1 VTPTGEVAAGRDEA
15 IEGGVARLGIGA
27 RLLAVLALLLALV
40 GATAWMV
47 AGVVGP
53 RMFHQHLVGNGQRS
67 PEELAAHAEIA
78 FRSAGT
84 VALSAA
90 LAVAIVAAFVV
101 SLVIARRVGSS
112 LLSLSVAARRV
123 ADGEFGTRV
132 PSPRMGREFDEF
144 VASFNLMGSRLDAS
158 EALRK
163 RLLSDVAHELRTPV
177 ATMTAYLEALEDGVA
192 VLDAETVALL
202 RAQGERLTRLSE
214 DLSAVT
220 RAESGEMTLAL
231 EARNPSA
238 LMEAAHLAAKEVA
251 AGLRVTLVTDVAEGL
266 PSVEVDPGRM
276 AQVLGN
282 LIDNALRHT
291 GARGEVR
298 LAARAVG
305 ADVELSIADDGEGIS
320 PEHLPHV
327 FERFYRVD
335 TARDRAH
342 GGSGIGL
349 AITKALVEAHG
360 GTVRVHSGGAG
371 RGARFVVT
379 LPASQAARAPA
390 TGANSRTV

>member
-1 VTPTGEVAAGRDEA
+1 MTADGAVASGRDEA
-15 IEGGVARLGIGA
+15 LDGGVARLGLGA

-40 GATAWMV
+40 GATAWLV

-53 RMFHQHLVGNGQRS
+53 RMFHQHLVGNGQRT

-84 VALSAA
+84 VALSVA

-123 ADGEFGTRV
+123 ADGELGTRV
-132 PSPRMGREFDEF
+132 HSPGIGREFDEF
-144 VASFNLMGSRLDAS
+144 VASFNLMASRLDAS
-158 EALRK
+158 EALRT

-220 RAESGEMTLAL
+220 RAESGEMTLSLEPCLPSVLL
-231 EARNPSA
+231 EAA
-238 LMEAAHLAAKEVA
+238 YLAAKDAA
-251 AGLRVTLVTDVAEGL
+251 AGLGVTLVVDAAGGL
-266 PSVEVDPGRM
+266 PAVQADPGRM

-282 LIDNALRHT
+282 LVDNALRHT
-291 GARGEVR
+291 SAGGEVR
-298 LAARAVG
+298 LAAQAVG
-305 ADVELSIADDGEGIS
+305 AGVELSIADDGAGIS
-320 PEHLPHV
+320 AEHLPHV

-335 TARDRAH
+335 TARDRVH

-360 GTVRVHSGGAG
+360 GGVRAFSAGAG
-371 RGARFVVT
+371 RGARFEVT
-379 LPASQAARAPA
+379 LPAIPEGS
-390 TGANSRTV
+390 

>member
-1 VTPTGEVAAGRDEA
+1 MAAGAVADGRDGMA
-15 IEGGVARLGIGA
+15 GRLAARIGLGA
-27 RLLAVLALLLALV
+27 RLLAVLALLLAVV
-40 GATAWMV
+40 GATAWLV
-47 AGVVGP
+47 AGLVGP
-53 RMFHQHLVGNGQRS
+53 RMFHEHLVGNGKRS

-84 VALSAA
+84 VALSVA
-90 LAVAIVAAFVV
+90 LAMAIVAALVV

-144 VASFNLMGSRLDAS
+144 VVSFNLMASRLDAS

-192 VLDAETVALL
+192 VLDTETVALL

-231 EARNPSA
+231 EPCDPSA
-238 LMEAAHLAAKEVA
+238 LLEAAHLAAKDAA
-251 AGLRVTLVTDVAEGL
+251 AGLGVMLVVDAAGGL
-266 PSVEVDPGRM
+266 PGVQADPGRI

-282 LIDNALRHT
+282 LVDNALRHT
-291 GARGEVR
+291 GVGGAVR
-298 LAARAVG
+298 LGARAVG
-305 ADVELSIADDGEGIS
+305 ADIELSIADDGEGIAA
-320 PEHLPHV
+320 EHLPHV

-335 TARDRAH
+335 TARDRVH

-360 GTVRVHSGGAG
+360 GTVRVHSEGVG

-379 LPASQAARAPA
+379 LPANPRSSSA
-390 TGANSRTV
+390 GE

>member
-1 VTPTGEVAAGRDEA
+1 VTAAGAVADGR
-15 IEGGVARLGIGA
+15 EGTAERPAARIGLGA
-27 RLLAVLALLLALV
+27 RLLAVLALLLAVV
-40 GATAWMV
+40 GATAWLV
-47 AGVVGP
+47 AGLVGP
-53 RMFHQHLVGNGQRS
+53 RMFHEHLVGNGKRS

-84 VALSAA
+84 VALSVA
-90 LAVAIVAAFVV
+90 LAVAIVAALVV

-112 LLSLSVAARRV
+112 LSTLSVAARRV

-144 VASFNLMGSRLDAS
+144 GASFNLMASRLDAS

-177 ATMTAYLEALEDGVA
+177 ATMSAYLEALEDGVA

-231 EARNPSA
+231 EPCDPSA
-238 LMEAAHLAAKEVA
+238 LLEAAHLAAKDAA
-251 AGLRVTLVTDVAEGL
+251 AGLGVMLVVDAAGGL
-266 PSVEVDPGRM
+266 PGVQADPGRM

-282 LIDNALRHT
+282 LVDNALRHT
-291 GARGEVR
+291 GVGGEVR
-298 LAARAVG
+298 LGARVVG

-320 PEHLPHV
+320 AEHLPHV

-335 TARDRAH
+335 TARDRVH

-360 GTVRVHSGGAG
+360 GTVRVHSEGLGK
-371 RGARFVVT
+371 GARFVVT
-379 LPASQAARAPA
+379 LPAMAVGPQGQLR
-390 TGANSRTV
+390 GA

>member
-1 VTPTGEVAAGRDEA
+1 
-15 IEGGVARLGIGA
+15 
-27 RLLAVLALLLALV
+27 
-40 GATAWMV
+40 
-47 AGVVGP
+47 
-53 RMFHQHLVGNGQRS
+53 
-67 PEELAAHAEIA
+67 
-78 FRSAGT
+78 
-84 VALSAA
+84 
-90 LAVAIVAAFVV
+90 
-101 SLVIARRVGSS
+101 
-112 LLSLSVAARRV
+112 V

-144 VASFNLMGSRLDAS
+144 VVSFNLMASRLDAS

-214 DLSAVT
+214 DLSAVS

-231 EARNPSA
+231 EPCNPSA
-238 LMEAAHLAAKEVA
+238 LLEAAHLAAKDAA
-251 AGLRVTLVTDVAEGL
+251 AGLRVTLVVDAAQGL
-266 PSVEVDPGRM
+266 LAVEVDPGRM

-282 LIDNALRHT
+282 LVDNALRHT
-291 GARGEVR
+291 RPGGEVR
-298 LAARAVG
+298 LAARAAG
-305 ADVELSIADDGEGIS
+305 ADVELSISDDGEGIAA
-320 PEHLPHV
+320 EHLPHV

-335 TARDRAH
+335 TARDRVH

-360 GTVRVHSGGAG
+360 GAVRAYSDGVGK
-371 RGARFVVT
+371 GARFVVT
-379 LPASQAARAPA
+379 LPGMVVEPQDRLH
-390 TGANSRTV
+390 GA

>member
-1 VTPTGEVAAGRDEA
+1 VTPTRAVPDGRDEKRKGR
-15 IEGGVARLGIGA
+15 IARVGLGA
-27 RLLAVLALLLALV
+27 RLLAVLAVLLVVV
-40 GATAWMV
+40 GATAWAV
-47 AGVVGP
+47 ADVVGP

-84 VALSAA
+84 VALSVA
-90 LAVAIVAAFVV
+90 LAVAIVVALVL
-101 SLVIARRVGSS
+101 SIVIARRVGSS

-123 ADGEFGTRV
+123 ADGETATRV

-144 VASFNLMGSRLDAS
+144 VVSFNLMASRLDAS

-214 DLSAVT
+214 DLSAIT

-231 EARNPSA
+231 EPCGPSA
-238 LMEAAHLAAKEVA
+238 LLEAAHLAAKEIA
-251 AGLRVTLVTDVAEGL
+251 AGLAVSLVVHAAPGL
-266 PSVEVDPGRM
+266 PAVEVDPGRM

-282 LIDNALRHT
+282 LVDNALRHT
-291 GARGEVR
+291 RAGGEVR

-305 ADVELSIADDGEGIS
+305 AGVELSISDDGEGIS
-320 PEHLPHV
+320 SEHLPHV

-335 TARDRAH
+335 TARDRVH

-360 GTVRVHSGGAG
+360 GAVRAYSDGVGK
-371 RGARFVVT
+371 GARFVVT
-379 LPASQAARAPA
+379 LPAMSVGPQDQLR
-390 TGANSRTV
+390 GA

>member
-231 EARNPSA
+231 EPCNPSA
-238 LMEAAHLAAKEVA
+238 LLEAAHLAAKDAA
-251 AGLRVTLVTDVAEGL
+251 AGLRVTLVTEVAVAL
-266 PSVEVDPGRM
+266 PPVEVDPGRI

-282 LIDNALRHT
+282 LVDNALRHT
-291 GARGEVR
+291 GTRGEVR
-298 LAARAVG
+298 LGARAVG
-305 ADVELSIADDGEGIS
+305 SGVELSIADDGEGIS

>member
-1 VTPTGEVAAGRDEA
+1 VTPTDAAAGRRDETRK
-15 IEGGVARLGIGA
+15 GRVARVGLGA
-27 RLLAVLALLLALV
+27 RLLAVLAVLLVVV
-40 GATAWMV
+40 GATAWAV
-47 AGVVGP
+47 ADVVGP
-53 RMFHQHLVGNGQRS
+53 RMFHQHLFGNGQRS
-67 PEELAAHAEIA
+67 PEELVAHAEIA

-84 VALSAA
+84 VALSVA
-90 LAVAIVAAFVV
+90 LAVAIVVALVV
-101 SLVIARRVGSS
+101 SIVIARRVGSS

-132 PSPRMGREFDEF
+132 ASPRMGREFDEF
-144 VASFNLMGSRLDAS
+144 VGSFNLMASRLDAS

-192 VLDAETVALL
+192 VLDPETVALL

-231 EARNPSA
+231 EPCGPSA
-238 LMEAAHLAAKEVA
+238 LLEAAHLAAKDAA
-251 AGLRVTLVTDVAEGL
+251 AGLGVMLVVDAAPGL
-266 PSVEVDPGRM
+266 PAVEVDPGRM

-282 LIDNALRHT
+282 LVDNALRH
-291 GARGEVR
+291 ARPGGEVR
-298 LAARAVG
+298 LGARAVG
-305 ADVELSIADDGEGIS
+305 ADVELSISDDGEGIAA
-320 PEHLPHV
+320 EHLPHV

-335 TARDRAH
+335 TARDRVH

-360 GTVRVHSGGAG
+360 GTVRAYSDGVGKGAQ
-371 RGARFVVT
+371 FVVT
-379 LPASQAARAPA
+379 LPVTA
-390 TGANSRTV
+390 

>member
-1 VTPTGEVAAGRDEA
+1 VTAAGAVADGRDGMA
-15 IEGGVARLGIGA
+15 GRLAARIGLGA
-27 RLLAVLALLLALV
+27 RLLAVLALLLAVV
-40 GATAWMV
+40 GGTAWLV
-47 AGVVGP
+47 AGLVGP
-53 RMFHQHLVGNGQRS
+53 RMFHEHLVGNGKRS

-84 VALSAA
+84 VALSVA
-90 LAVAIVAAFVV
+90 LAMAIVAAFVV
-101 SLVIARRVGSS
+101 SLVIARRIGSS

-144 VASFNLMGSRLDAS
+144 VVAFNLMASRLDAS

-192 VLDAETVALL
+192 VLDTETVALL
-202 RAQGERLTRLSE
+202 RDQGERLTRLSE

-231 EARNPSA
+231 EPCDPSA
-238 LMEAAHLAAKEVA
+238 LLEAAYLAAKDAA
-251 AGLRVTLVTDVAEGL
+251 AGLGVMLVVDAAGGL
-266 PSVEVDPGRM
+266 PGVQADPGRM

-282 LIDNALRHT
+282 LVDNALRHT
-291 GARGEVR
+291 GVGGEVR
-298 LAARAVG
+298 LGARAVG

-320 PEHLPHV
+320 AEHLPHV

-335 TARDRAH
+335 TARDRVH

-360 GTVRVHSGGAG
+360 GTVRAYSDGVG
-371 RGARFVVT
+371 RGARFVVA
-379 LPASQAARAPA
+379 LPAMVAGPQGQLR
-390 TGANSRTV
+390 GA

>member
-1 VTPTGEVAAGRDEA
+1 VTPTGAAAAGRDDKLK
-15 IEGGVARLGIGA
+15 GRVASVGLGA
-27 RLLAVLALLLALV
+27 RLLAVLALLLAVV
-40 GATAWMV
+40 GATAWVV

-53 RMFHQHLVGNGQRS
+53 RMFHQHLVGDGQRS

-84 VALSAA
+84 VALSVA
-90 LAVAIVAAFVV
+90 LAVAIVAALVV
-101 SLVIARRVGSS
+101 SIVIARRVGSS

-144 VASFNLMGSRLDAS
+144 VGSFNLMASRLDAS
-158 EALRK
+158 EALRT

-177 ATMTAYLEALEDGVA
+177 ATMTAYLEALEDGFA

-231 EARNPSA
+231 EPCSPSA
-238 LMEAAHLAAKEVA
+238 LLEAAHLAAKDAA
-251 AGLRVTLVTDVAEGL
+251 AGLGVSLVVDNAQGL
-266 PSVEVDPGRM
+266 PAVQADPGRM

-282 LIDNALRHT
+282 LVDNALRHT
-291 GARGEVR
+291 RAGGEVR
-298 LAARAVG
+298 LAARGVG
-305 ADVELSIADDGEGIS
+305 ADVELSISDDGEGIS
-320 PEHLPHV
+320 SEHLPHV

-335 TARDRAH
+335 TARDRVH

-349 AITKALVEAHG
+349 AIAKALVEAHG
-360 GTVRVHSGGAG
+360 GTVRAYSDGVG

-379 LPASQAARAPA
+379 LPAMAVGSPGQLH
-390 TGANSRTV
+390 GK

>member
-1 VTPTGEVAAGRDEA
+1 MTAAGAVADGR
-15 IEGGVARLGIGA
+15 EGMAGRPAARIGLGA
-27 RLLAVLALLLALV
+27 RLLAVLALLLAVV
-40 GATAWMV
+40 GATAWVV
-47 AGVVGP
+47 AGLVGP
-53 RMFHQHLVGNGQRS
+53 RMFHEHLVGNGKRS

-84 VALSAA
+84 VALSVA
-90 LAVAIVAAFVV
+90 LAVAIVAALVV

-112 LLSLSVAARRV
+112 LSTLSVAARRV

-144 VASFNLMGSRLDAS
+144 GASFNLMASRLDAS

-231 EARNPSA
+231 EPRDPSA
-238 LMEAAHLAAKEVA
+238 LLEAAHLAAKDAA
-251 AGLRVTLVTDVAEGL
+251 AGLGVRLVVDAAGGL
-266 PSVEVDPGRM
+266 PGVQADPGRM

-282 LIDNALRHT
+282 LVDNALRHT
-291 GARGEVR
+291 GVGGEVR
-298 LAARAVG
+298 LGARVVG

-320 PEHLPHV
+320 AEHLPHV

-335 TARDRAH
+335 TARDRVH

-360 GTVRVHSGGAG
+360 GTVRVHSEGLGK
-371 RGARFVVT
+371 GARFVVT
-379 LPASQAARAPA
+379 LPANPRSSSA
-390 TGANSRTV
+390 GE

>member
-1 VTPTGEVAAGRDEA
+1 MMPT
-15 IEGGVARLGIGA
+15 GGVADGRGEPAAGGAARIGLGA

-40 GATAWMV
+40 GATAWAV
-47 AGVVGP
+47 AGLVGP
-53 RMFHQHLVGNGQRS
+53 RMFHEHLVGNGKRS

-78 FRSAGT
+78 FRSAGA
-84 VALSAA
+84 VALSVA

-123 ADGEFGTRV
+123 ADGEYGTRV

-144 VASFNLMGSRLDAS
+144 VASFNLMASRLDAS

-192 VLDAETVALL
+192 LLDAETVALL
-202 RAQGERLTRLSE
+202 RAQGQRLTRLSE

-231 EARNPSA
+231 EPCSPSA
-238 LMEAAHLAAKEVA
+238 LLEAAHLAVKDAA
-251 AGLRVTLVTDVAEGL
+251 AGLGVTLVTDVAEGL
-266 PSVEVDPGRM
+266 PSVDVDPGRM

-360 GTVRVHSGGAG
+360 GTVRVHSEGVG

-379 LPASQAARAPA
+379 LPAVPERPEPTSSSGPGRE
-390 TGANSRTV
+390 